1 MAENSWLGRDM
12 DDDLLTRAQ
21 RLERFALQDPANWPL
36 RLDLAQT
43 YHRAGMHSSALEVLD
58 RPAAAEPPVDAASL
72 RGQLLLAMGRWAE
85 AIALYEAAQAQQP
98 ESPAIAF
105 NLAYAVWASEADPAR
120 SVVLFRR
127 ALALDP
133 GQMAAYRHLASAL
146 EATGDLAAA
155 RQALDQALERS
166 PTDSQAL
173 LQLGRLL
180 IDTGDF
186 VGAAAIAARC
196 VAAAPTSAQAWAFKG
211 QVALFELDAAA
222 AARSLR
228 QALDLDP
235 AAADTR
241 VLLAQAN
248 LLQGRVRPARALLE
262 AAAADQTADD
272 GALCMLGWACLYEE
286 DVAAADSAFQRA
298 TLAEPENADAWAG
311 RAVVALAQARAAD
324 AGAAAG
330 KALHLEPEHV
340 IARLVVQR
348 LHELDGRADEA
359 KAVIDAVLA
368 SSPFGP
374 FNTSTAGLLQ
384 TPGVQRVLKRQQRRM
399 GSAAARAAAKAT
411 PPHS

>member
-1 MAENSWLGRDM
+1 MQE
-12 DDDLLTRAQ
+12 DLLTRAQ

-43 YHRAGMHSSALEVLD
+43 YHRAGLHPSALEVLD
-58 RPAAAEPPVDAASL
+58 RPAAAEPPPDVASL
-72 RGQLLLAMGRWAE
+72 RGQLLLAMGRWSDAT
-85 AIALYEAAQAQQP
+85 ALYEAAQAQQP
-98 ESPAIAF
+98 ESAAIAF

-120 SVVLFRR
+120 AVTLLRR
-127 ALALDP
+127 AVALDP
-133 GQMAAYRHLASAL
+133 NQLAAYRHLASAL
-146 EATGDLAAA
+146 EATSDLPAA

-166 PTDSQAL
+166 PTDSQTL

-186 VGAAAIAARC
+186 AGAAAIAARC
-196 VAAAPTSAQAWAFKG
+196 VAAAPTMADAWAFKG
-211 QVALFELDAAA
+211 QVALFELDAAGA
-222 AARSLR
+222 TRSLR

-235 AAADTR
+235 AAVDTR

-262 AAAADQTADD
+262 AATGGDQPADD

-298 TLAEPENADAWAG
+298 AHAEPESADAWSG
-311 RAVVALAQARAAD
+311 CAVVALAQARAD
-324 AGAAAG
+324 EAGTAAN

-340 IARLVVQR
+340 IARLVVRR

-359 KAVIDAVLA
+359 KALIDAVLA
-368 SSPFGP
+368 SAPFGP

-384 TPGVQRVLKRQQRRM
+384 SPGVQRVLRRQQRRM
-399 GSAAARAAAKAT
+399 GSAAARAAAKVT

>member
-1 MAENSWLGRDM
+1 MHE
-12 DDDLLTRAQ
+12 DLLTRAQ

-43 YHRAGMHSSALEVLD
+43 YHRAGLHPSALEVLD
-58 RPAAAEPPVDAASL
+58 RPAAAEPPHDVASL
-72 RGQLLLAMGRWAE
+72 RGQLLLAMGRWSE

-105 NLAYAVWASEADPAR
+105 NLGYAVWASEADPAR
-120 SVVLFRR
+120 AVTLYRR

-133 GQMAAYRHLASAL
+133 NQMAAYRHLASAL
-146 EATGDLAAA
+146 EATGDLPAA
-155 RQALDQALERS
+155 RQALDQALERA
-166 PTDSQAL
+166 PTDSQTL

-186 VGAAAIAARC
+186 AGAAAIAARC
-196 VAAAPTSAQAWAFKG
+196 VDAAPISADAWAFKG

-235 AAADTR
+235 AAVDTR

-248 LLQGRVRPARALLE
+248 LLQGRVRPARTLLE
-262 AAAADQTADD
+262 AATGDQAADD

-298 TLAEPENADAWAG
+298 ARTEPENADAWSG
-311 RAVVALAQARAAD
+311 RAVVALAQARTDD
-324 AGAAAG
+324 AGTAAN

-340 IARLVVQR
+340 IARLVVRR

-359 KAVIDAVLA
+359 KALIDAVLA
-368 SSPFGP
+368 SAPFGP

-384 TPGVQRVLKRQQRRM
+384 SPSVQRVLRRQQRRM
-399 GSAAARAAAKAT
+399 GSAAARGAAKAT
-411 PPHS
+411 PPLS